1 MLTVF
6 YSVLLER
13 LPLRVDPAEIFDI
26 RPFLMRCGNY
36 MPSNILESQ
45 EVSEF
50 IAHGWLHSAKLKK
63 KGIHSTISS
72 PLLSYYWHLLRL
84 VNPYSSDLIH
94 EQWKANDDNKES
106 SY

>member
-1 MLTVF
+1 MLAVF

-50 IAHGWLHSAKLKK
+50 IAHGLMQSAKLN

-72 PLLSYYWHLLRL
+72 PLLSYYCHLLRL

-94 EQWKANDDNKES
+94 EQ
-106 SY
+106 